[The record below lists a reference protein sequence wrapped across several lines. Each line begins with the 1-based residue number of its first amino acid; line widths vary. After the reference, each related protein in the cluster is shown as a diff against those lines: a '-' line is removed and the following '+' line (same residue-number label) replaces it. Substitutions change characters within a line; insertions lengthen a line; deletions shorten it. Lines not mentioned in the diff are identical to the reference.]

1 MADNRRDFLK
11 KALITSAGISL
22 GSGLTMPSMAQ
33 KSNFKTPSGKMIG
46 IQMGPH
52 SFYDEGME
60 NVLDFLSKEAN
71 INTLMFYTH
80 TYYGVGSRPK
90 QVLAHDHGVK
100 PRDFSKSKLPKVWVK
115 HHEEFFKNTILRHHK
130 TDSSYEYSDRDI
142 FNEIQNPARDR
153 GMRIYVRLLEP
164 WADEGVKYI
173 KNFDEVVTENVYGEP
188 GYAACW
194 NNPDYRNWLYATAED
209 IFTHYN
215 LDGMQYGAERVGPIS
230 QVLVRGRDEI
240 PTCFCEHCRERNKKN
255 GIDPERAREGYK
267 KLYEYMHKV
276 SSGKDDSHNTVM
288 VNILRYLQLYPEILG
303 WNYQWFRADEEI
315 QEEMYRRIK
324 KIKPEAQ
331 VGRHIDH
338 QRSSWDIFYRS
349 AVTYRE
355 MAEFS
360 DFIKPILYQDI
371 YGPRMKDWVVDP
383 LQKTSLNDLTK
394 KQVLNLFYSWMGY
407 SKQAQIA
414 YDDLERKGM
423 NEYYVYD
430 ETKRCVQGVDGN
442 ADVVSG
448 IGIDVPWYV
457 PGGMIPY
464 PSDPIKLRRSVY
476 KAIQAGAT
484 GLLASRDYDE
494 MRHSSLKVFGDA
506 VKRIL

>member
-1 MADNRRDFLK
+1 MSNKRRDFIK
-11 KALITSAGISL
+11 KALITSAGIGL
-22 GSGLTMPSMAQ
+22 GSGFTMPAMAR
-33 KSNFKTPSGKMIG
+33 KSSFATLSGKMIG

-60 NVLDFLSKEAN
+60 NVLDFLSKKAN

-130 TDSSYEYSDRDI
+130 TDSSYEYSDKDI
-142 FNEIQNPARDR
+142 FNEIQKPARER
-153 GMRIYVRLLEP
+153 GMKIYVRLLEVS
-164 WADEGVKYI
+164 AGNGVGYI
-173 KNFDEVVTENVYGEP
+173 ENYEKVLTENIFGEDGSGP
-188 GYAACW
+188 CW

-215 LDGMQYGAERVGPIS
+215 IDGMQYGAERVGPLS
-230 QVLVRGRDEI
+230 EMVLKGRKN
-240 PTCFCEHCRERNKKN
+240 PPACFCEPCRERNKDY
-255 GIDPERAREGYK
+255 GIDPERAREGYT
-267 KLYEYMHKV
+267 KLYKYMQKV
-276 SSGKDDSHNTVM
+276 GTEKDTSNNTLM
-288 VNILRYLQLYPEILG
+288 VNILSYFQQYPEILG

-315 QEEMYRRIK
+315 QEELYRRIK

-338 QRSSWDIFYRS
+338 QRSSWDLFYRS
-349 AVTYRE
+349 AVTYEE

-371 YGPRMKDWVVDP
+371 YGPRLKNWVIDRW
-383 LQKTSLNDLTK
+383 QQAFLNDLTPEQTLEVYYEWTGASQK
-394 KQVLNLFYSWMGY
+394 SRIGLHE
-407 SKQAQIA
+407 
-414 YDDLERKGM
+414 LERKGL

-430 ETKRCVQGVDGN
+430 ETKRCVEGVDGN

-457 PGGMIPY
+457 PGGMISY
-464 PSDPIKLRRSVY
+464 PSDPVTLRRSVY
-476 KAIQAGAT
+476 KAMQAGAQ

-494 MRHSSLKVFGDA
+494 MRHSSLKVFGEA
-506 VKRIL
+506 VRRIL